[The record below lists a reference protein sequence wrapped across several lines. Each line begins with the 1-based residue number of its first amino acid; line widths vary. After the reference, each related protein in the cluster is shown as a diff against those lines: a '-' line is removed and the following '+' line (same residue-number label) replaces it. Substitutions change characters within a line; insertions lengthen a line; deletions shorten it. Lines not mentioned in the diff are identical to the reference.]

1 MTIPDRRF
9 GRIST
14 VLRGTAL
21 GLALLLLCSAGPV
34 GAQEPSGVQV
44 TEDGVLL
51 NFQDADLRVVISAL
65 AELAGLTVV
74 YSGLPSVPVTLRSAA
89 PVPRSELRPML
100 EGLVRANGLAIVEE
114 EGFLRIV
121 ALGAPGTVPG
131 EEEQGGAATLG
142 EGGIGLYVYRLHHA
156 RAELVAQTLRE
167 LFGLGGLSPVT
178 GAPALDVG
186 APVPE
191 PLGRQR
197 LPLPP
202 GAGFFEER
210 ETPAAPAPPVREPSG
225 IGLAA
230 QVQGQV
236 QIVPDAT
243 TNSLLIRASPTDYA
257 TIQAAIEQV
266 DIRPLQVLIE
276 VLIAEVRR
284 TRDFDLGVDVTVPD
298 QALGDEDAI
307 IGGELRGQS
316 AGDLTLRVLGLGGIE
331 ADVVLRALAASSNVS
346 ILSRPVVLAKNN
358 QQARILVGSERP
370 FVQLFRSLP
379 TDAAIRDQIVQYR
392 DVGTELTIRPN
403 INPDG
408 YVTLYVLQEVSNA
421 TSEFQ
426 FGAPVISTREAETEL
441 VVRDGHTVVIG
452 GLIDNQRESVNS
464 GIPLLK
470 DIPLLGALFRSTQI
484 RRARTELFLFI
495 TPHVLRLDHD
505 LDTVTRELEESTRE
519 LRKRVPNPVPLI
531 ERTGPVQ
538 RERRRP

>member
-1 MTIPDRRF
+1 
-9 GRIST
+9 
-14 VLRGTAL
+14 
-21 GLALLLLCSAGPV
+21 
-34 GAQEPSGVQV
+34 
-44 TEDGVLL
+44 
-51 NFQDADLRVVISAL
+51 
-65 AELAGLTVV
+65 
-74 YSGLPSVPVTLRSAA
+74 
-89 PVPRSELRPML
+89 ML
-100 EGLVRANGLAIVEE
+100 E
-114 EGFLRIV
+114 
-121 ALGAPGTVPG
+121 
-131 EEEQGGAATLG
+131 
-142 EGGIGLYVYRLHHA
+142 
-156 RAELVAQTLRE
+156 
-167 LFGLGGLSPVT
+167 
-178 GAPALDVG
+178 
-186 APVPE
+186 
-191 PLGRQR
+191 QR
-197 LPLPP
+197 SRSRSVVSVSRCRR

-210 ETPAAPAPPVREPSG
+210 EQPAAPAPIAPEPSG
-225 IGLAA
+225 TALAA

-284 TRDFDLGVDVTVPD
+284 TRDFDLGVDLTVPN
-298 QALGDEDAI
+298 QPLGDEDAI

-452 GLIDNQRESVNS
+452 GLIDTQRESVDS

-495 TPHVLRLDHD
+495 TPHVLRLDQD
-505 LDTVTRELEESTRE
+505 LDAVTRELEESTRE
-519 LRKRVPNPVPLI
+519 LRRQVPNPVPLI